1 MEHPTKIELF
11 INRKTVK
18 ALAVTTAPD
27 QGIARRFHG
36 HLVRRA
42 ILSSSRCPR
51 AMRYVT
57 LAIVALALAIAAVA
71 APAQGVEV
79 RMLVQSSP
87 LAGFQYYQGGQLW
100 DEIKVGDLLTLAREP
115 ANPHDSYAV
124 RVEWRGHKLGYVPR
138 RENQAVAQHMDRG
151 GNVEA
156 RVSKL
161 RQHRNPWQRIEF
173 EVFVKL

>member
-1 MEHPTKIELF
+1 MFSFLRCALF
-11 INRKTVK
+11 VTAV
-18 ALAVTTAPD
+18 LA
-27 QGIARRFHG
+27 
-36 HLVRRA
+36 
-42 ILSSSRCPR
+42 S
-51 AMRYVT
+51 
-57 LAIVALALAIAAVA
+57 
-71 APAQGVEV
+71 AQLHAQNSEI

-87 LAGFQYYQGGQLW
+87 LAGFQYYQGEQLW
-100 DEIKVGDLLTLAREP
+100 EEIKVGDPLTLAREP
-115 ANPHDSYAV
+115 ENAHDSYAV
-124 RVEWRGHKLGYVPR
+124 RVEWRGQKLGYVPR